1 MTPEE
6 GFAGRADDPNRP
18 VILIGMMGCGKTT
31 VGRRL
36 ASRLGREF
44 IDADKEIEDRCG
56 VPITT
61 IFELEGEDGFRRR
74 EALLIDDLT
83 RVGGTVIATG
93 GGAVLRPENRE
104 RLAARG
110 FVIYLRATVA
120 ELWQRL
126 RRDRVRPL
134 LQTPNP
140 RQRIAELLGEREP
153 LYQQVAHLTV
163 ASGRGP
169 VDELVADIL
178 KAMPSH
184 LVPAGRAD
192 DPA

>member
-1 MTPEE
+1 MTSAD
-6 GFAGRADDPNRP
+6 GFVGRLDDPGRP

-36 ASRLGREF
+36 AVRLEREF
-44 IDADKEIEDRCG
+44 IDADKELEERCG

-74 EALLIDDLT
+74 ESQLIDDLT
-83 RVGGTVIATG
+83 RMSGVVIATG

-104 RLAARG
+104 RLASRG
-110 FVIYLRATVA
+110 FVIYLRASAA

-140 RQRIAELLGEREP
+140 RQRITELLEQREP
-153 LYQQVAHLTV
+153 LYQQVAHRTV

-169 VDELVADIL
+169 VDDLVTDIIGG
-178 KAMPSH
+178 MPPS
-184 LVPAGRAD
+184 LVPAGRGD